1 MTDSDRHGDEYPP
14 SRPGLKTFLATLVV
28 VLAGF
33 AIAYWPQIM
42 VAMGIHAALPP
53 AAH

>member
-14 SRPGLKTFLATLVV
+14 SRPGLKTFLATLIV

-33 AIAYWPQIM
+33 AIAYWPEI
-42 VAMGIHAALPP
+42 AAALGIHPAPP
-53 AAH
+53 VAR